1 MFVSSILLCFV
12 FKFLSKF
19 SYACIVIV
27 IETVIVGKENK
38 EGLKTTTSTSINTQ
52 DYRIYSICRHLQLVH
67 NVSNVSNVKL
77 PTIEAIVDTYTH
89 CTIVFT
95 AI

>member
-1 MFVSSILLCFV
+1 MFVSSVLLCFV
-12 FKFLSKF
+12 IKFLSKF
-19 SYACIVIV
+19 SYACIV

-38 EGLKTTTSTSINTQ
+38 ERLKTTTSTSINTQ